1 MSLRDDAV
9 AIWNSGVAA
18 VDSAQAVRR
27 HVDINDGCLILAD
40 VRIPL
45 TGTQRIEVVGA
56 GKAGA
61 GMASGIESAL
71 RNTNLEDRVSG
82 WVNVPAD
89 CVHPRAV
96 EKWDRHLTESAN
108 IITSMIPGS
117 EPVPFFYG
125 LPLNQIHLHA
135 ARPAGLNEPTAE
147 AVRGTEEILRRV
159 RSLAK
164 SDVCIVLLSGGASA
178 LLCCPTPGISLDD
191 KLSVTRALAGAG
203 APIQELNL
211 VRTQLSQVKGG
222 KLAAACNADTLVALI
237 ISDVIGDPLEV
248 IGSGPTTPITSHA
261 TNALRILRDRDLLNS
276 IPPSVISFLQQRA
289 TVPSISKTAL
299 PCTAVNYIVA
309 SNAIAIHAATKKAA
323 SLGYT
328 VESRGSANAGEAA
341 DEGRRLMNQLRA
353 HRSEWDSAS
362 QRGATDRQRRVCV
375 LSGGEPTV
383 NLKSDSDVRDLQ
395 SSPPRGGRNQELVLA
410 AIAAHQD
417 PAEWHNVALL
427 SGGTDGEDGPTDA
440 AGAIADESLLLK
452 ISASGLSPNDYLSRH
467 DSYAFFDAVSGL
479 FKTGPTHTNVMDL
492 RVGLVVS

>member
-9 AIWNSGVAA
+9 AIWNAGVAA
-18 VDSAQAVRR
+18 VDSAQAVQR
-27 HVDINDGCLILAD
+27 HVRIEDDCLLLAD

-45 TGTQRIEVVGA
+45 TATRRIEVVGA

-71 RNTNLEDRVSG
+71 LSMQLADQVSG

-89 CVHPRAV
+89 CVR
-96 EKWDRHLTESAN
+96 
-108 IITSMIPGS
+108 
-117 EPVPFFYG
+117 
-125 LPLNQIHLHA
+125 PLNRIHLHA

-159 RSLAK
+159 QSLAK

-178 LLCCPTPGISLDD
+178 LLCCPAVGISLDD
-191 KLSVTRALAGAG
+191 KLTVTRALAGSG

-222 KLAAACNADTLVALI
+222 QLAAACRAETLVALI

-248 IGSGPTTPITSHA
+248 IGSGPTTPVAAHAVDALAILRNYDLLNRIPPNVIAFLEQRAKAPPEPSIVMPIHA
-261 TNALRILRDRDLLNS
+261 TNR
-276 IPPSVISFLQQRA
+276 
-289 TVPSISKTAL
+289 
-299 PCTAVNYIVA
+299 IVA
-309 SNAIAIHAATKKAA
+309 SNAIAIAAAAKKAK

-328 VESRGSANAGEAA
+328 VESRGSANASEAA
-341 DEGRRLMNQLRA
+341 DEGRRLMNRLLTI
-353 HRSEWDSAS
+353 RSEIEHAS
-362 QRGATDRQRRVCV
+362 QRRVCV

-383 NLKSDSDVRDLQ
+383 NLTSRIGDAEQQ
-395 SSPPRGGRNQELVLA
+395 SAAPRGGRNQELVLA

-417 PAEWHNVALL
+417 PADWRNVALL

-440 AGAIADESLLLK
+440 AGATADETLLTHIAGSHLN
-452 ISASGLSPNDYLSRH
+452 PNKYLCRH
-467 DSYAFFDAVSGL
+467 DSYSFFDAVGGL
-479 FKTGPTHTNVMDL
+479 LKTGPTHTNVMDV
-492 RVGLVVS
+492 RVGLVES